1 MKSQVNSK
9 PKILVVDDEPD
20 NLDLLYRTFYRDYKV
35 LRATSGPAALELL
48 AEEGEVAVI
57 ISDQR
62 MPIMSGTEFLSL
74 TATQYPD
81 IIRIILTGYT
91 DVEDL
96 VEAINAGKVFKYVTK
111 PWEAEEL
118 KAVVRQALDTHNVLK
133 ARTRELTRTLRQE
146 SLLNTVT
153 NTIRSALDYRQILQ
167 AIVDTVGHM
176 LEVDVCLLRPFQDE
190 QLVDEGFIYQKLPQ
204 EKTEKVLEIPGDEPA
219 KSFSPSSSSA
229 SLLAQT
235 VWETR
240 AVQVIYDVATDERI
254 QGESPEQQQRGTAFT
269 AANIC
274 SSLVVPLICQQEL
287 LAVLALHQC
296 SQSRLWGTEEIQL
309 VTMVA
314 DQAALALSQAY
325 TYEQVRALAKREAL
339 INTITTA
346 IRSSLDPQDIFAA
359 ITHKLGQA
367 LQVDGCALSLWTEED
382 EVVQCVGLY
391 DSFQH
396 SEHSLKL
403 GQNHNLINNL
413 DLISQNFPY
422 STQAPIKDNPLLQEI
437 LRTQEPTVISDMSIC
452 PLELKGFD
460 LPLKKAARS
469 LMVVPLLADGK
480 CIGSITLREGRKV
493 RRWVSSDIELA
504 KAVAAQAAIAVQQ
517 SRLYQTTREQAERLL
532 ELDKQKTEFFQNISH
547 EFRTP
552 ITLIQGPL
560 ESAVAA
566 GEGLSY
572 AQSAIALRNSRRLLR
587 LVNQLLDLQRLDA
600 GRMQPSFRPCDLV
613 EFVSQ
618 IVESFRPYCEKKQ
631 LHLLTDF
638 GECPKVYLDMEKFD
652 KVVYNL
658 LSNAMKFTPEDGTI
672 GVTLQHQDDYC
683 ILQVKDTGIGIV
695 QEQIPLLFERFRQAE
710 GSENRSY
717 EGSGLGLALVK
728 ELVELHG
735 GKVTVDSVYGEGTT
749 FTLWLLTGNDH
760 LPVNQ
765 ILETPAEL
773 NTNRA
778 SVELADLELIE
789 PTTEKLEHMTKDLLA
804 VPHTHNSALNNANSL
819 TPSHYVAGVPPV
831 GENGSAEPSTP
842 STPRHSILVVDD
854 NPDLRTYVSD
864 IIRRNG
870 YQVHT
875 ARNGYEG
882 FGIAQEISPS
892 LIVTDLMMPLV
903 TGLEMIRMIRSD
915 EKLKGTPIILLTA
928 KVDEETRIESTEH
941 GADAYLAKP
950 FNDRE
955 LLAEVRNLLA
965 LKENERRVVE
975 LNTYL
980 TESVLKRF
988 LPTVLVQKAAA
999 GDLTLDL
1006 RPEPRL
1012 ITVLFSD
1019 IVGFTQLANTL
1030 RSRRVAELL
1039 NEYLE
1044 CMTKVVFD
1052 NGGTVDKFMGDAILA
1067 LYGAPEELT
1076 PNEQVR
1082 RAVNTARAMHRSL
1095 SQLNQRWRDQ
1105 GVFESDGR
1113 SGVQFRCGIH
1123 QGTAVV
1129 GMFGSAER
1137 ADYTAI
1143 GPSVNIAAR
1152 LQAAAV
1158 PGTILVSA
1166 AVADYLQDEEITK
1179 GSPLKLKGVDE
1190 TVLTFAVSPDLV
1202 VNR

>member
-1 MKSQVNSK
+1 MKSQANSK

-35 LRATSGPAALELL
+35 LRATSGPAALDLL
-48 AEEGEVAVI
+48 SLEGEVSVI

-133 ARTRELTRTLRQE
+133 ARTYELTRTLRQE

-167 AIVDTVGHM
+167 AIVNTVGHM

-190 QLVDEGFIYQKLPQ
+190 RLSEEGFIYQKANSEENGTALSSF
-204 EKTEKVLEIPGDEPA
+204 PA
-219 KSFSPSSSSA
+219 A

-240 AVQVIYDVATDERI
+240 EVQVISNVADDERI
-254 QGESPEQQQRGTAFT
+254 QRDVVELRQRSVAFAT
-269 AANIC
+269 ANIC
-274 SSLVVPLICQQEL
+274 SSLIVPLICQQEL
-287 LAVLALHQC
+287 MAVLALHQC
-296 SQSRLWGTEEIQL
+296 QKPRIWRDDEVQL
-309 VTMVA
+309 VSMVA

-325 TYEQVRALAKREAL
+325 AYEQVRALAKREAL

-359 ITHKLGQA
+359 ITEQLGQA
-367 LQVDGCALSLWTEED
+367 LQVDGCVLSLWTEED
-382 EVVQCVGLY
+382 EFVQCVGLY
-391 DSFQH
+391 ES
-396 SEHSLKL
+396 SPSLEDAVEL
-403 GQNHNLINNL
+403 
-413 DLISQNFPY
+413 
-422 STQAPIKDNPLLQEI
+422 TQAEDLEDDYKLRHRLPDSQVPIRENPVLQEI
-437 LRTQEPTVISDMSIC
+437 LRTHEPVVIADMSSC
-452 PLELKGFD
+452 YSALKGFD
-460 LPLKKAARS
+460 LPLKMAARS

-480 CIGSITLREGRKV
+480 CIGSITLRVGSQV
-493 RRWVSSDIELA
+493 RLWLASDIELA
-504 KAVAAQAAIAVQQ
+504 KAVAVQAAIAVQQ
-517 SRLYQTTREQAERLL
+517 SHLYQKTREQAERLL
-532 ELDKQKTEFFQNISH
+532 QLDKQKTEFFQNISH

-560 ESAVAA
+560 ESAVGT
-566 GEGLSY
+566 GEGLSH

-600 GRMQPSFRPCDLV
+600 GRMQPNFRPCDLV

-618 IVESFRPYCEKKQ
+618 IVESFRPYCEKKA
-631 LHLLTDF
+631 LSLVTEL
-638 GECPKVYLDMEKFD
+638 GVCPPVYLDMEKFD

-658 LSNAMKFTPEDGTI
+658 LSNAMKFTPEGGTI
-672 GVTLQHQDDYC
+672 TVKVLSTGDRCTLQVQ
-683 ILQVKDTGIGIV
+683 DTGIGIV
-695 QEQIPLLFERFRQAE
+695 PQQIPQLFERFRQAE

-735 GKVTVDSVYGEGTT
+735 GTVTVDSVYGAGTS
-749 FTLWLLTGNDH
+749 FTIELVTGNKH
-760 LPVNQ
+760 LPPEQ
-765 ILETPAEL
+765 LLETPAEL
-773 NTNRA
+773 KTSRA
-778 SVELADLELIE
+778 SVELADLELVE
-789 PTTEKLEHMTKDLLA
+789 PITDGEGISSVLSDEQELQG
-804 VPHTHNSALNNANSL
+804 NGNASL
-819 TPSHYVAGVPPV
+819 GKHQ
-831 GENGSAEPSTP
+831 
-842 STPRHSILVVDD
+842 HLILVVDD
-854 NPDLRTYVSD
+854 NPDLRAYVSE
-864 IIRRNG
+864 IIRSNG
-870 YQVHT
+870 YRVQT
-875 ARNGYEG
+875 ARNGAEG
-882 FGIAQEISPS
+882 FYIAQKTSPS
-892 LIVTDLMMPLV
+892 LIISDLMMPVV
-903 TGLEMIRMIRSD
+903 TGLEMIEMIRNQD
-915 EKLKGTPIILLTA
+915 NLKGIPIILLTA
-928 KVDEETRIESTEH
+928 KIDEETRIESTEY

-988 LPTVLVQKAAA
+988 LPPALVKKAAT

-1044 CMTKVVFD
+1044 SMTKTVFD

-1082 RAVNTARAMHRSL
+1082 RAINTARAMHKSL
-1095 SQLNQRWRDQ
+1095 AELNQHWRNQ
-1105 GVFESDGR
+1105 GIFDADGHA
-1113 SGVQFRCGIH
+1113 GVKFRCGIH

-1152 LQAAAV
+1152 LQSAAI

-1179 GSPLKLKGVDE
+1179 VSPLELKGVDE
-1190 TVLTFAVSPDLV
+1190 TVLTFAVTPEV
-1202 VNR
+1202 MVNR